1 MITPMPKDILQPSP
15 LPKSNILF
23 VNSIEEFEKIELEPN
38 ETIVAFNR
46 NKERQCFYA
55 KERDRYG
62 EYSPVMIFFYE
73 TFSQRVQDVEKEDFI
88 KKCKEVGLDDVKTQV
103 ACMFF
108 LENKKPLE
116 VWEWSL
122 KNTKKDWEWDYV
134 RNLKCKLKKKLFEKV
149 IKK

>member
-1 MITPMPKDILQPSP
+1 MPISEKIIQPIL
-15 LPKSNILF
+15 KSNIRY
-23 VNSIEEFEKIELEPN
+23 VNGIEEFEAIELLEN
-38 ETIVAFNR
+38 ETILCFDNSKA
-46 NKERQCFYA
+46 CFYVRD
-55 KERDRYG
+55 RDRYG
-62 EYSPVMIFFYE
+62 EYSLTKIYFYE
-73 TFSQRVQDVEKEDFI
+73 TFASRVQDIEREEFI
-88 KKCKEVGLDDVKTQV
+88 KKCKDVGLDELKTEI